1 MNYFSLKKNSTNNL
15 FILAKTKNLI
25 FLFIKISDSID
36 KPLENLYRITELDAD
51 TNSEKFGA
59 QRKCIAKRCSML
71 HTADYLMNNS
81 TR

>member
-1 MNYFSLKKNSTNNL
+1 M
-15 FILAKTKNLI
+15 
-25 FLFIKISDSID
+25 
-36 KPLENLYRITELDAD
+36 YRITELDAD

-81 TR
+81 TRYGEFIQPLYRLQPR

>member
-1 MNYFSLKKNSTNNL
+1 M
-15 FILAKTKNLI
+15 
-25 FLFIKISDSID
+25 
-36 KPLENLYRITELDAD
+36 YRITESDAD

>member
-1 MNYFSLKKNSTNNL
+1 M
-15 FILAKTKNLI
+15 
-25 FLFIKISDSID
+25 
-36 KPLENLYRITELDAD
+36 YRITELDAD

-81 TR
+81 TPIRRIYTALIPATT

>member
-1 MNYFSLKKNSTNNL
+1 M
-15 FILAKTKNLI
+15 
-25 FLFIKISDSID
+25 
-36 KPLENLYRITELDAD
+36 YRITELDAD

-81 TR
+81 TRSGEFIQPLYRLQPR